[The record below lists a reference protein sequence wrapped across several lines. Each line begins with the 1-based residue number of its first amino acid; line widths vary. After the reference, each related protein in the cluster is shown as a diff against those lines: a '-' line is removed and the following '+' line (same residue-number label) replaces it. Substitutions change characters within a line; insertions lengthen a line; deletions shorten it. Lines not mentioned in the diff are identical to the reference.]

1 MARDSL
7 LARTPL
13 QHRSR
18 ALAKT
23 LGYRGLMILITFL
36 VALVFTDDL
45 AVAANIGIVTNL
57 VKTVT
62 YYGHE
67 RLWDRIAWGLE
78 TPRA

>member
-23 LGYRGLMILITFL
+23 LAYRGLMIVNTFL
-36 VALVFTDDL
+36 LALVFTDDL
-45 AVAANIGIVTNL
+45 VVAANIGIVTNL
-57 VKTVT
+57 IKPAT

-67 RLWDRIAWGLE
+67 RLWDRIVWGLE